1 MTDLQIMIE
10 FANQIKTLEGL
21 KALAHKYDNTELT
34 LTEAEWITIKE
45 NHIDK
50 RDWLRCGMTSDE
62 FYNDMIKS
70 SRKILDNTRTSQLIN
85 SMEFNTNKNK

>member
-1 MTDLQIMIE
+1 MTDLQIMTE

-21 KALAHKYDNTELT
+21 KALAHKYDKTELT
-34 LTEAEWITIKE
+34 LTEAEWTTIKE

-85 SMEFNTNKNK
+85 SMEFNYTNK